1 MIVGLIYAV
10 VFGYYTY
17 RGSGIHA
24 DSDDGL
30 DGAPGSEG
38 AATELEKRVGGSSRR
53 CQAGG
58 WHAQTQGSE
67 AQRRRRRPQRRYDR
81 PAPSAQNM
89 FSTRSSPTES
99 AR

>member
-38 AATELEKRVGGSSRR
+38 AATELEKRGRIQSTLPSRR
-53 CQAGG
+53 LARANARQRSAAPPPPPAKALRQADSVC
-58 WHAQTQGSE
+58 SE
-67 AQRRRRRPQRRYDR
+67 HV
-81 PAPSAQNM
+81 
-89 FSTRSSPTES
+89 STRSSPTES